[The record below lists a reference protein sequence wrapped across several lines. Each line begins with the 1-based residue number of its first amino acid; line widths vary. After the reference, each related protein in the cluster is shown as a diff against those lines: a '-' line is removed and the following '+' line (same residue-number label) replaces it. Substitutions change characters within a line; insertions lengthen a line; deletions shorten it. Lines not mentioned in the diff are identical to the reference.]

1 MDEVREQLD
10 TVDDT
15 WARAG
20 EIGVCIH
27 GKDTL
32 VLNRRKVTPTRLCQ

>member
-1 MDEVREQLD
+1 MDQVREKLD

-20 EIGVCIH
+20 EIGVRIH
-27 GKDTL
+27 GKNTL
-32 VLNRRKVTPTRLCQ
+32 VLNRRKVTPTRLFQ

>member
-1 MDEVREQLD
+1 MDEVREKLD

-15 WARAG
+15 WARAR

-27 GKDTL
+27 GIDTL
-32 VLNRRKVTPTRLCQ
+32 VLNRRKVTPTRSFQ